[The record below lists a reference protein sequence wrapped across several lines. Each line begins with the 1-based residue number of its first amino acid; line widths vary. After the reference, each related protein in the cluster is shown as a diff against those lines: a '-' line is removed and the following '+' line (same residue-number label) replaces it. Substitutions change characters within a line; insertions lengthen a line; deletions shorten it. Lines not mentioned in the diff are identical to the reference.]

1 VRFTSCNL
9 TTFSRP
15 LCLFWL
21 AVLAIA
27 GLPLAAQ
34 TPAAGWKEV
43 QIPATG
49 SYFQRYVPRT
59 LDPTRPAPVV
69 VFLHGAGGRP
79 ELYRNFVLNAAENAA
94 CVVVLPKSS
103 SNLGWGI
110 GNDATTVQ
118 ESLRLVREEISV
130 DPRRVAIAGHSAGGA
145 YAYLLAYGEASHYS
159 AVFSMSAPSYP
170 VSAVADPA
178 YKAPIRM
185 YYGTED
191 PNYGSAY
198 GALKGQ
204 WDRLGVRWEED
215 IRSGF
220 GHNTWPTATM
230 TDGFRFLVSQS
241 YPEAGTGPG
250 PACVAGPTRLCLQDG
265 RFQVEVAWRD
275 FQGGQGVGSVVPVSA
290 APGASGDSG
299 LFWFFDPANWE
310 MLVKVIDGCTLNNR
324 FWVFAAAT
332 TNVQYTLEVTDTSTG
347 QTVRYENPLG
357 RSSPATTDT
366 QAFASCP

>member
-1 VRFTSCNL
+1 MRFTGCNL

-21 AVLAIA
+21 AVLVLA

-34 TPAAGWKEV
+34 TPATGWKEV

-59 LDPTRPAPVV
+59 LDPARPVPVV

-79 ELYRNFVLNAAENAA
+79 ELYRSFVLNAAENAG

-110 GNDATTVQ
+110 GADETTVQ
-118 ESLRLVREEISV
+118 ESLRLVREEMSV
-130 DPRRVAIAGHSAGGA
+130 DARRVSIAGHSAGGA

-170 VSAVADPA
+170 VSQVVDPS

-185 YYGTED
+185 YYGTDD
-191 PNYGSAY
+191 PNYSNGAY
-198 GALKGQ
+198 AALKGQ

-215 IRSGF
+215 IRAGF
-220 GHNTWPTATM
+220 GHNTWPAATM
-230 TDGFRFLVSQS
+230 TAGFQFLVAQS
-241 YPEAGTGPG
+241 YPDAGSGPG
-250 PACVAGPTRLCLQDG
+250 PACVPGPARLCLQDN

-275 FQGGQGVGSVVPVSA
+275 FQGGHGTGSVVPVSPNTA
-290 APGASGDSG
+290 ADSG

-310 MLVKVIDGCTLNNR
+310 MLVKVIDGCALNGR
-324 FWVFAAAT
+324 FWVFSAAT
-332 TNVQYTLEVTDTSTG
+332 TSVQYTLTVTDTATG

-357 RSSPATTDT
+357 RSSPAITDT